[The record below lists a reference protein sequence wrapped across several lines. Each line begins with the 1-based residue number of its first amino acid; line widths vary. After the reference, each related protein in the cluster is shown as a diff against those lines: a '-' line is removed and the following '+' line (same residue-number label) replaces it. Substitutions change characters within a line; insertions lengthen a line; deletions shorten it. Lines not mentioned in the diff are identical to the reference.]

1 MNEQQVAN
9 MKLSLA
15 DYTSNEL
22 ITLAVQLQQ
31 TIDTHVAEKTGQATA
46 VSQMAR
52 QNEALI
58 AENERLEAAAQN
70 AVPSDEVNDLKSQ
83 VKDLTEQIG
92 SLRKRNDKLQDALV
106 GD

>member
-58 AENERLEAAAQN
+58 TENERLEAEAGGTIDNEEFEA
-70 AVPSDEVNDLKSQ
+70 
-83 VKDLTEQIG
+83 
-92 SLRKRNDKLQDALV
+92 LRKAHDALEERVGQLQSLNEKLQAKLL
-106 GD
+106 G